1 MDQPKPPKTGWNGY
15 GGINYPLRGHKT
27 TMWEGGIKG
36 IGWLVAPGLLQPGS
50 RYRNLLHV
58 SRSPGSIRARAPR
71 ATENSRLWPQGIGG
85 KLPIPAPQCGLHGA
99 THWLRIGGPM
109 PSLFPPSVARG
120 GR

>member
-1 MDQPKPPKTGWNGY
+1 MDQPKPPNTGWNGY

-71 ATENSRLWPQGIGG
+71 ATENSRFWPQGIGG

-99 THWLRIGGPM
+99 IHWVRIGGPM
-109 PSLFPPSVARG
+109 SSLFPLSVARG